1 MVGVLGVFV
10 VGFAMAPIFPGL
22 VSSTSQRVGE
32 HHAANTI
39 GIQMS
44 AAGLGGALLPALA
57 GFLAQRFSLEA
68 IPVMLVVSLVGL
80 LALYLFSTH
89 LKIAE

>member
-1 MVGVLGVFV
+1 
-10 VGFAMAPIFPGL
+10 
-22 VSSTSQRVGE
+22 
-32 HHAANTI
+32 
-39 GIQMS
+39 
-44 AAGLGGALLPALA
+44 LA